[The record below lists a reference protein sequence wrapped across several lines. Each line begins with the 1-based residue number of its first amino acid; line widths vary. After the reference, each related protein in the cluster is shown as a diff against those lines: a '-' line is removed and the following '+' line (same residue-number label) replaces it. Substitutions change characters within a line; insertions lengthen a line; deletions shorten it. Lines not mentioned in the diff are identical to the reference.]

1 MDAGP
6 TAGMAVLI
14 SLRFAAVFDQLSW
27 SNSLSGIINLKGRCR
42 ICQLIVIEQ
51 SRLFDFIKNPKAI
64 LLQKTLSTKKTP
76 KLLKNRKYLN
86 SSMLKSFRLK
96 YMDNP
101 AT

>member
-14 SLRFAAVFDQLSW
+14 SPRFAAVFDQLPG

-64 LLQKTLSTKKTP
+64 LLRNSLSTKNTP
-76 KLLKNRKYLN
+76 NVLKNRRYLN
-86 SSMLKSFRLK
+86 SSMLTSFQLE
-96 YMDNP
+96 YIDNP
-101 AT
+101 TA